1 MLQTLPF
8 NSLRGVTQPLE
19 TLHPPPSSI
28 AFIWQTYLDAV
39 DPLVKVFH
47 VPSIQRHVM
56 SISQG
61 REIPD
66 AATECLMFA
75 VYYSTIIS
83 MSIVECR
90 EEFGEEKPRLLQ
102 RFVGS
107 LVFFLKSFFSFT
119 AAQCH

>member
-107 LVFFLKSFFSFT
+107 LVFFVSFFSFT